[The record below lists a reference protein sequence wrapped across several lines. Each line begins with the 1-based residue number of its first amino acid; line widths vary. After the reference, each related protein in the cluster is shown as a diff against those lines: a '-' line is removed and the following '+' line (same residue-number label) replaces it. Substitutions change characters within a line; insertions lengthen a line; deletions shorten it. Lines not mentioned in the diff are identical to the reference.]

1 MFGLYGDL
9 LHDDHHSG
17 SPEPDLSALQV
28 LAGLVIVGSIAT
40 AILGWGWLAVVF
52 SVAFVAAAMWAVVHI
67 KRSQS
72 SSGGASQLSAEPN
85 PGIHERSSGD
95 TSSARL
101 PLVVPGLV
109 LSLCGAMPTEA
120 LVRSASA
127 VGPGSES
134 VKGTT

>member
-67 KRSQS
+67 KRSHRPQ
-72 SSGGASQLSAEPN
+72 
-85 PGIHERSSGD
+85 
-95 TSSARL
+95 ARQ
-101 PLVVPGLV
+101 
-109 LSLCGAMPTEA
+109 PT
-120 LVRSASA
+120 VR
-127 VGPGSES
+127 
-134 VKGTT
+134 